1 MLLLIIYSSY
11 RNHIYVWV
19 SFIIV
24 KKYVLIVDQ
33 VSGWT
38 GVNYGSDQALI
49 FSINLTVS
57 VLIS

>member
-11 RNHIYVWV
+11 KNHIYVWV

-38 GVNYGSDQALI
+38 GVNNCSDQALI